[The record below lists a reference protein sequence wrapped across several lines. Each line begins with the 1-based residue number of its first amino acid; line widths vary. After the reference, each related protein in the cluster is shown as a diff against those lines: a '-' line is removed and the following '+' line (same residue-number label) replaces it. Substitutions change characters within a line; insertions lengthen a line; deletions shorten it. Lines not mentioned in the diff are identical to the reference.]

1 MALIDVVREKMKNSL
16 NEDYLKETSDKYY
29 RYYVRIKSNRIRDAT
44 QILVNDLDGRLVA
57 LSADDV
63 GVLGF
68 DIIYHFDFTHLE
80 KHFYLSVK
88 ARVPRENPVIDSV
101 ANIAWSVNWAERE
114 LMDLMGIKFDGHP
127 DPRKLFLPYEWPS
140 EEVA

>member
-16 NEDYLKETSDKYY
+16 NEDYLEETSDKYY

>member
-1 MALIDVVREKMKNSL
+1 MARNDVVREKMKELL
-16 NEDYLKETSDKYY
+16 NEDYLEERSDKYN
-29 RYYVRIKSNRIRDAT
+29 RFFVRIKSNRIRNIT
-44 QILVNDLDGRLVA
+44 QLLVNELDGKLVT
-57 LSADDV
+57 LSADDI

-68 DIIYHFDFTHLE
+68 DIIYHFDFTHQE

-88 ARVPRENPVIDSV
+88 ARVPRENPVIESV

-114 LMDLMGIKFDGHP
+114 LMDLMGLKFDGHP
-127 DPRKLFLPYEWPS
+127 DPRRLFLPYEWPS

>member
-1 MALIDVVREKMKNSL
+1 MALNEVVREKMKEL
-16 NEDYLKETSDKYY
+16 LKEDYLEETSDKYN
-29 RYYVRIKSNRIRDAT
+29 RFFVRINSKKIRNVT
-44 QILVNDLDGRLVA
+44 QLLINDLDGKLVT
-57 LSADDV
+57 LSANDI

-68 DIIYHFDFTHLE
+68 DVVYHFDFSHQE
-80 KHFYLSVK
+80 KRLYLSVK

-114 LMDLMGIKFDGHP
+114 LMDLMGIKFVGHP

>member
-1 MALIDVVREKMKNSL
+1 MALIYVVREKMKNSL